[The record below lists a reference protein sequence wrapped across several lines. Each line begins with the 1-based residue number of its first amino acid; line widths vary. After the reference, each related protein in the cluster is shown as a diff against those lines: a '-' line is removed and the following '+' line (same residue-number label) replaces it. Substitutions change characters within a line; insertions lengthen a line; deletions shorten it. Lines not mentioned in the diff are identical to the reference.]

1 MSAPEVF
8 QLSFGPLTGVA
19 FSPDRTRTSSP
30 IATPLC
36 TAHTHTLKID
46 VAVSPNNNEVHI
58 YQRQG
63 AEWIHKD
70 TLAEVRFPVV
80 SHNDRRVD
88 T

>member
-19 FSPDRTRTSSP
+19 FSPDRTRTFLLSILLVHSS
-30 IATPLC
+30 
-36 TAHTHTLKID
+36 HTFTID

-70 TLAEVRFPVV
+70 TLAEVRFSILP
-80 SHNDRRVD
+80 HNDNRVD